1 MKKHLKWLSWTL
13 ALSIFFAIPFLGC
26 AAPAAAVEKVTVAII
41 SLPFYSAWY
50 IVKEKKMAKDIELD
64 VRVVEDIREKNAL
77 ITKGEIQAMLNTM
90 DSIIAARAAGVPI
103 KMVAVPAMS
112 YGLDE
117 MVVTKDIH
125 SERDFP
131 GKKYGTDFG
140 YIQHMWMLLT
150 LKRAGIPFDAL
161 KLVVALPQDS
171 PSLFLT
177 EQTDIDVNNL
187 PFSLQ
192 SQRRPGSYVLK
203 TSFTDKTWER
213 GLIGEAIV
221 YNEKWLTEKPK
232 VAKELLRAW
241 FEAVNWWKENPE
253 EGDKIVARGLGWWLD
268 DVKQT
273 MNGSMLLNIDQNLGA
288 FGIKD
293 GKPFC
298 MSIPKE
304 APQPRPEASG
314 WGRFLFGGTPDCVA
328 GYIYDTWKLF
338 NDIYLQVGIATRV
351 VDPKEAIDPSLLEDL
366 AAGGFREKYNSNR
379 WIGRIGP

>member
-1 MKKHLKWLSWTL
+1 VKRKYRRVFCAVTL
-13 ALSIFFAIPFLGC
+13 GILLASFVPGSVLPVW
-26 AAPAAAVEKVTVAII
+26 AAEKVSVVII

-50 IVKEKKMAKDIELD
+50 IVKEKKMAKDIDLTI
-64 VRVVEDIREKNAL
+64 RVVEDIREKNAL
-77 ITKGEIQAMLNTM
+77 ITRGEVQVMLNTM
-90 DSIIAARAAGVPI
+90 DAIIAARAAGVPI
-103 KMVAVPAMS
+103 TMVAVPAMS

-117 MVVTKDIH
+117 MVVTRDIH

-150 LKRAGIPFDAL
+150 LRRAGIPFDAL

-213 GLIGEAIV
+213 GLIGEAIA
-221 YNEKWLTEKPK
+221 YNDKWLAEKPK

-253 EGDKIVARGLGWWLD
+253 EGDKIVARGLGWRLD
-268 DVKQT
+268 DVKET

-314 WGRFLFGGTPDCVA
+314 WGRFLFGGTPDCVV
-328 GYIYDTWKLF
+328 GYVYDTWKLF
-338 NDIYLQVGIATRV
+338 NEIYLQVGIATRI

>member
-1 MKKHLKWLSWTL
+1 VKRKCERVFCVLTL
-13 ALSIFFAIPFLGC
+13 GILLTSFVPGSVLPVW
-26 AAPAAAVEKVTVAII
+26 AAEKVSVAII

-50 IVKEKKMAKDIELD
+50 IVKEKKMAKDIDLD
-64 VRVVEDIREKNAL
+64 IRVVEDIREKNAL
-77 ITKGEIQAMLNTM
+77 ITRGEVQVMLNTM
-90 DSIIAARAAGVPI
+90 DAIIAARAAGVPI
-103 KMVAVPAMS
+103 TMVAVPAMS

-161 KLVVALPQDS
+161 KLFVALPQDS
-171 PSLFLT
+171 PALFLT
-177 EQTDIDVNNL
+177 EQTDIDVSNL

-221 YNEKWLTEKPK
+221 YNDRWLVEKPK

-253 EGDKIVARGLGWWLD
+253 EGDKIVARGLGWRLE
-268 DVKQT
+268 DVKWT
-273 MNGSMLLNIDQNLGA
+273 MNGSILLNIDQNLGA

-298 MSIPKE
+298 MSIPKD
-304 APQPRPEASG
+304 APQPLSGASG
-314 WGRFLFGGTPDCVA
+314 WGRFLFGGAPDCVS
-328 GYIYDTWKLF
+328 GYIYDTWKVF
-338 NDIYLQVGIATRV
+338 NEVYVQVGIATRI
-351 VDPKEAIDPSLLEDL
+351 VDPKEAIDPDLLEDL
-366 AAGGFREKYNSNR
+366 AASGFREKYNSNR